1 MNASD
6 HQNADRESGQI
17 RKGRLA
23 SEIRYLG
30 RDRAALVSFVVL
42 ITFVLLGLF
51 GPALAPHHPIQHTME
66 NNGAVMR
73 LEPPSTTAPLG
84 TTQYG
89 KDILSQFLTGARP
102 TLIAGLVGGFFAAVL
117 GFAIGLVAGY
127 FGSWVDAVL
136 MRLTDLSFA
145 LPGLPIVIV
154 ILSFTEPSIWLIA
167 LAELAI
173 IWKQS
178 ARIVRSEV
186 ITVAERTF
194 VESARVSG
202 AGHLRTMVRHVAPN
216 VAPIGFLYS
225 AYSVGWAISGQ
236 AGIAF
241 LGFGDPN
248 TTSWGRMLRE
258 VFVSGYIREAWWW
271 VLPPAVGIIL
281 VCVSV
286 FFIGRAYEE
295 RINPKMNDV

>member
-1 MNASD
+1 M
-6 HQNADRESGQI
+6 
-17 RKGRLA
+17 
-23 SEIRYLG
+23 
-30 RDRAALVSFVVL
+30 
-42 ITFVLLGLF
+42 F

-66 NNGAVMR
+66 NDGGVMR
-73 LEPPSTTAPLG
+73 LETPSVAAPLG

-89 KDILSQFLTGARP
+89 KDVLSQFLTGARP
-102 TLIAGLVGGFFAAVL
+102 TLIAGSVGGFFAAVL
-117 GFAIGLVAGY
+117 GFGIGLTAGY
-127 FGSWVDAVL
+127 FGSWVDTVL

-145 LPGLPIVIV
+145 LPGLPLVIV

-186 ITVAERTF
+186 ITVTERTF

-202 AGHLRTMVRHVAPN
+202 AGHLRTMIRHVAPN

-258 VFVSGYIREAWWW
+258 AFESGAIREAWWW
-271 VLPPAVGIIL
+271 VLPPALGIIL

-295 RINPKMNDV
+295 RINPKINDV